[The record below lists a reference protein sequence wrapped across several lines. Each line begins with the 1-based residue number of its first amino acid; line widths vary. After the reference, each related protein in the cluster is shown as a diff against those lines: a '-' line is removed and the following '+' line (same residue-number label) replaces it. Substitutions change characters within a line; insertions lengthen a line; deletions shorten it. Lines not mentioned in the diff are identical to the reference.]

1 LWVLDP
7 VAISCSSVVCLWAV
21 ESVVGRLPGAFS
33 FAKSVVSLVVMS
45 MLLFGERDAE
55 LKIALWYHSS
65 EANSWTPLVL
75 YG

>member
-1 LWVLDP
+1 
-7 VAISCSSVVCLWAV
+7 
-21 ESVVGRLPGAFS
+21 VGRLPGAFS

-65 EANSWTPLVL
+65 EANSWTPLVP